1 MRRLAGEYGHAR
13 FDFRIVKFE
22 GHGKFGSQFLQCGIC
37 VSRIQT
43 KPRTIECHSHEEG
56 PGIRVGMLIRIQ
68 NVPALIAEERGKS
81 RHNAG
86 TEPATA
92 PYIPWE
98 MVWHN
103 SKPSR
108 KEAME
113 LENKLKNLSRAR
125 LEAFIKKYGGG

>member
-1 MRRLAGEYGHAR
+1 MDCYVYILRSLSSGRYYIGQTSDLSDRL
-13 FDFRIVKFE
+13 
-22 GHGKFGSQFLQCGIC
+22 
-37 VSRIQT
+37 
-43 KPRTIECHSHEEG
+43 
-56 PGIRVGMLIRIQ
+56 
-68 NVPALIAEERGKS
+68 S

-113 LENKLKNLSRAR
+113 LERKLKNLSRAR